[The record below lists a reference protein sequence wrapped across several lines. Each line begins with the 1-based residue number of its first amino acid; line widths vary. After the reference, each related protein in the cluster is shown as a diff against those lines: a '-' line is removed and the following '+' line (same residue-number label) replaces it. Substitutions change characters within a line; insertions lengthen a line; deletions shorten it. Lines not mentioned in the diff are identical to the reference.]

1 MLLQELRVSL
11 QFEDFHTD
19 AHRCSQAG
27 GKQKTGGFSVIEN
40 TGELVIMMV
49 TSLVH

>member
-1 MLLQELRVSL
+1 VFHCSL
-11 QFEDFHTD
+11 KIFTQV
-19 AHRCSQAG
+19 CSQAG